1 MNKLRVLQVFGAP
14 LFYGNIMSM
23 DIIRSK
29 DNSKV
34 KRLTLLHDRK
44 KASKEGLVFIEG
56 TRLCE
61 DALLSGVKPQMFAF
75 SESRNELAKQLIDKY
90 GIDCEIVALSDDCFE
105 KIANTVNPQGIAMVV
120 SEPELGS
127 EIPFSGND
135 DIYLCLEGL
144 QDPGNMGTV
153 IRLADAFGFS
163 AVIMVKGTVDPFNEK
178 VLRASMGSVWH
189 VPLRRAE
196 SVDDVFEYCK
206 KNNIVTLAAHLKG
219 APLNEAEL
227 TLPCCYFIGNEGN
240 GLSDE
245 CSSRCDTMVKIP
257 MQGKAESLN
266 AASAAS
272 IIGYILSTK
281 RK

>member
-1 MNKLRVLQVFGAP
+1 
-14 LFYGNIMSM
+14 
-23 DIIRSK
+23 
-29 DNSKV
+29 
-34 KRLTLLHDRK
+34 
-44 KASKEGLVFIEG
+44 
-56 TRLCE
+56 
-61 DALLSGVKPQMFAF
+61 
-75 SESRNELAKQLIDKY
+75 
-90 GIDCEIVALSDDCFE
+90 
-105 KIANTVNPQGIAMVV
+105 MVV
-120 SEPELGS
+120 KEPELGS

-163 AVIMVKGTVDPFNEK
+163 SVIMVKGTVDPFNEK

-189 VPLRRAE
+189 VPLRKAD
-196 SVDDVFEYCK
+196 SIDDVFKFCNEHG
-206 KNNIVTLAAHLKG
+206 ISTLAAHLKG
-219 APLNEAEL
+219 DLLDEAKIN
-227 TLPCCYFIGNEGN
+227 LPCCYFIGNEGN

>member
-1 MNKLRVLQVFGAP
+1 MLQIFGAP
-14 LFYGNIMSM
+14 LFYGIIVSM

-61 DALLSGVKPQMFAF
+61 DALLSGVKPVMFAF
-75 SESRNELAKQLIDKY
+75 SENRSVLADELISKHK
-90 GIDCEIVALSDDCFE
+90 IDCEIAALSNECFE
-105 KIANTVNPQGIAMVV
+105 KVSNTVNPQGIAMVV

-127 EIPFSGND
+127 NIPFNGKD

-153 IRLADAFGFS
+153 IRLADAFGFT

-189 VPLRRAE
+189 VPLRRVD
-196 SVDDVFEYCK
+196 SIDDVFEHCQK
-206 KNNIVTLAAHLKG
+206 HDIRTLAAHLNG
-219 APLNEAEL
+219 DLLNEAEL
-227 TLPCCYFIGNEGN
+227 ELPCCYFIGNEGN
-240 GLSDE
+240 GLTDE
-245 CSSRCDTMVKIP
+245 CSDRCDTMVKIP